1 MRTGAIFARGS
12 CRALKWMALL
22 GVVFALGVSH
32 AAAQATPATPLS
44 ADFMPDTA
52 EVRITMSTTVQG
64 APEADAFTV
73 TESGTTGEREVE
85 SVAVNGRYVTLTLDG
100 KIESGV
106 AADAS
111 GRPTVDYDASDAGDE
126 PLTSAAGDV
135 ADFAAVVP
143 VEEREVGPTLTQP
156 GDLMVNV
163 DDRLLK
169 TLDPA
174 VGGNRQSAA
183 DNPVGITYVLELT
196 NTTTED
202 VTIGGTDAAAD
213 LALVGLK
220 FDTDTLV
227 LADIPDDLKVGV
239 HTLRYTATD
248 RSVDTDGVVD
258 AAADAANAVYKEFE
272 LTVATAGTTP
282 TDDVEVEVKNV
293 TAAASVDEGGSL
305 EVTVTATV
313 PAGEEVGGKVAPIA
327 SRMVM
332 VSFPATIGAKI
343 KAGEDAE
350 AEDFQLLGADGAG
363 YYMWEKI
370 PRTDKKSEQ
379 TFKFRVEIRRDV
391 DAEDEKFQIE
401 VQIGS
406 TDAVKTKDVLMIDDA
421 QTQTY
426 KLSLP
431 TAAKGAITEGA
442 EDATKLTLK
451 ADPERTMDIEV
462 ALAVSPNDPTKY
474 VLGALS
480 SSMFGMGDNAT
491 VTSSIR
497 ALADKNRTNDT
508 ITVTAYTTGSL
519 GNNAALDTLDIT
531 VKDAN
536 PLPGVRA
543 TLVDKD
549 GEALATQPMS
559 VTEGETLMVMLTA
572 IDEDGDSVEAAEEL
586 SVSLMPAGTAGLQDY
601 RLSANPVEIASGKKS
616 SAAVELMVLADNDVD
631 EGEMLTLDA
640 VVSGDEMVGPGT
652 NTVMGVLSLTIED
665 GTMKLVWAKAMED
678 VQKSVYDAKEKGE
691 GADKIF
697 SPGEMIEVD
706 ASTLFNYAEGVT
718 LNYVASSD
726 AAAVKVG
733 TSGSMVTVTAA
744 EAGMANVTIT
754 AHANA
759 PSGVKILPQGE
770 PDEASIMF
778 PVEVGLEALS
788 IMLSADE
795 MNLVEGGMGATVTAT
810 ANRAVTEDVTVML
823 MRDRAMSSAGEDD
836 YMAEAI
842 TIMANEKMGTTMV
855 TAVADDMMENE
866 GNMAEEL
873 VLYGMTEGMAGEV
886 TGELK
891 FYIWDAAVPALPIIA
906 QLLLAA
912 FLAVGG
918 YRRYRRR

>member
-12 CRALKWMALL
+12 CRALKWMALV
-22 GVVFALGVSH
+22 GVVFVLGSGQ
-32 AAAQATPATPLS
+32 AAAQATPST
-44 ADFMPDTA
+44 ADFLPGTA
-52 EVRITMSTTVQG
+52 EVRITMTGTVQG
-64 APEADAFTV
+64 APAADAFTV
-73 TESGTTGEREVE
+73 TETGTTGTREVE
-85 SVAVNGRYVTLTLDG
+85 RVAVDGRYVTLTLESE
-100 KIESGV
+100 IESGV
-106 AADAS
+106 AADDG
-111 GRPTVDYDASDAGDE
+111 GRPTVDYDASEAGDT

-135 ADFAAVVP
+135 ADFSAPVP
-143 VEEREVGPTLTQP
+143 VMERNVGPTLTKP
-156 GDLMVNV
+156 GDLSVNV
-163 DDRLLK
+163 DDGIL
-169 TLDPA
+169 TSLDPA
-174 VGGNRQSAA
+174 DGGNRQSAA
-183 DNPVGITYVLELT
+183 VTSPVGITYELELT
-196 NTTTED
+196 NTTTD
-202 VTIGGTDAAAD
+202 GVTIDPSATDAAN

-220 FDTDTLV
+220 FDVDTLV
-227 LADIPDDLKVGV
+227 LADIPGTLKVGV

-248 RSVDTDGVVD
+248 RTVTAGGVVE
-258 AAADAANAVYKEFE
+258 ASADDANAVYKDFK
-272 LTVATAGTTP
+272 LTVNAKGTTP
-282 TDDVEVEVKNV
+282 TDDVEVKVKSV
-293 TAAASVDEGGSL
+293 AAAASVAEGGRL
-305 EVTVTATV
+305 KVTVTATV
-313 PAGEEVGGKVAPIA
+313 PKGAEEKGKIA
-327 SRMVM
+327 ARMVT
-332 VSFPATIGAKI
+332 VKFPADPEDDAKI
-343 KAGEDAE
+343 DEGEQ
-350 AEDFQLLGADGAG
+350 AEDVDFRLLDADGTD
-363 YYMWEKI
+363 YYMWEDI
-370 PRTDKKSEQ
+370 PQTDKDSEQ
-379 TFKFRVEIRRDV
+379 TYTFDVEIRRDV
-391 DAEDEKFQIE
+391 DAEDEKFRIE

-406 TDAVKTKDVLMIDDA
+406 TDAVKTKDVLMIDDTE
-421 QTQTY
+421 TQTY
-426 KLSLP
+426 ELSLP
-431 TAAKGAITEGA
+431 AAAKGAITEGA

-474 VLGALS
+474 VLGSLS
-480 SSMFGMGDNAT
+480 SNMFGMGDNAT

-536 PLPGVRA
+536 SLPGVRA

-640 VVSGDEMVGPGT
+640 VVSGDEKVGPGT
-652 NTVMGVLSLTIED
+652 KSVMGVLSLMIED
-665 GTMKLVWAKAMED
+665 GTMKLVWAKSMED

-733 TSGSMVTVTAA
+733 TSGSMVTVTAT

-759 PSGVKILPQGE
+759 PAGVKILPQGE